1 MIDVPASVDEITP
14 EWINAALFDDCPPRV
29 TAVKATS
36 INNDRGF
43 LSQTLR
49 LELTYEAPTADR
61 PVSVVAKIK
70 PNDEAFGQAAA
81 EVGAFEREIGFCR

>member
-14 EWINAALFDDCPPRV
+14 DWINTALFDDRPPRV
-29 TAVKATS
+29 TAVKTTP

-49 LELTYEAPTADR
+49 LDLTYERPAADR
-61 PVSVVAKIK
+61 PA
-70 PNDEAFGQAAA
+70 
-81 EVGAFEREIGFCR
+81 